1 MDGGAVASSLK
12 KFMGWNQEKGK
23 ECWSGSHGILTTETG
38 AYDLDS
44 VVYSPGLKP
53 QFYHLLIL

>member
-1 MDGGAVASSLK
+1 MDGEVVASPQK

-23 ECWSGSHGILTTETG
+23 ECWSGSILTTENG
-38 AYDLDS
+38 GYDLDS
-44 VVYSPGLKP
+44 VVYPPGFKP